1 MCLSLIVQ
9 KSQKKR
15 KLRNS
20 RQLCQSVLPVS
31 AHISMS
37 CIIAKMFVH
46 FFGRLNHERSQLQWT
61 NKNFFELKIFYTFKI
76 FGAYPYFSIRLSS
89 NREKQTPNFFVSS
102 LFLVGETIL
111 PNIFK

>member
-1 MCLSLIVQ
+1 MCLSLILIVQ

-61 NKNFFELKIFYTFKI
+61 NKNFLNLKFF
-76 FGAYPYFSIRLSS
+76 
-89 NREKQTPNFFVSS
+89 TPLKFLALILISQFV
-102 LFLVGETIL
+102 
-111 PNIFK
+111 